1 MRAKEF
7 IKESASSGA
16 TGSGNVAA
24 VAKPLKKGRQEQTFF
39 GGDMDD
45 FPTYGD
51 ASVAVIRRN
60 DKKSD

>member
-7 IKESASSGA
+7 MNESASSGA

-24 VAKPLKKGRQEQTFF
+24 IAKPLKKGQEQTFF
-39 GGDMDD
+39 GGDIND

-51 ASVAVIRRN
+51 ASVAVIRMN
-60 DKKSD
+60 NKKSD